1 MANAVYPR
9 WKQSLMTEAD
19 TNKSL
24 DQSSTSA
31 PFAALVTTSGGY
43 TYSASHQFYNSLTN
57 IVGTDVAIT
66 TPTVLNGL
74 FDGDDVTFTSV
85 TGTVV
90 GAIVIYRKN
99 AGANTTWRLVLYED
113 TSVTGLPVTPNGG
126 NIVITWNAS
135 GIFQLSDKVVK
146 ENIHSLGF
154 FGPAELVAYKYRDHD
169 ELQIGF
175 IAQQVETFAPHAVRE
190 LGGLRHVDYA
200 SAFAAAAAL
209 GGMHDRDG
217 MAVLDRRVA

>member
-1 MANAVYPR
+1 MANALYPK

-24 DQSSTSA
+24 DQTGTAA

-43 TYSASHQFYNSLTN
+43 TYSAAHQFYSSLTN
-57 IVGTDVAIT
+57 IQGTDVAIT
-66 TPTVLNGL
+66 TPTVVNGL
-74 FDGDDVTFTSV
+74 FDGDDCTFTAVS
-85 TGTVV
+85 GTVI
-90 GAIVIYRKN
+90 GAIVLYRKN

-135 GIFQLSDKVVK
+135 GIFQLSDIASKFAIEHVG
-146 ENIHSLGF
+146 NI
-154 FGPAELVAYKYRDHD
+154 GPAEVVRYSYRGNNERHV
-169 ELQIGF
+169 GM

-190 LGGLRHVDYA
+190 FGGLKHVDYDA
-200 SAFAAAAAL
+200 AFTTAL
-209 GGMHDRDG
+209 KAERFGVRTQ
-217 MAVLDRRVA
+217 